1 MDMSR
6 HYEVAAKRSSAGSFD
21 AAGEEII
28 ESGTPPAK
36 NSDHFAESRAE
47 VPDAVGLCAEPSL
60 CYTPS
65 MTRTEA
71 IAKITATLP
80 QLSDE
85 RVQTLAEIAQGWTG
99 DAARPAEDD
108 ATRAAIA
115 NGITQG
121 RRGEFATDA
130 EVAKAYARFRE

>member
-1 MDMSR
+1 
-6 HYEVAAKRSSAGSFD
+6 
-21 AAGEEII
+21 
-28 ESGTPPAK
+28 
-36 NSDHFAESRAE
+36 
-47 VPDAVGLCAEPSL
+47 
-60 CYTPS
+60 

-85 RVQTLAEIAQGWTG
+85 RVQTLAEIAQSWT
-99 DAARPAEDD
+99 AEASRPAEDD

-115 NGITQG
+115 NGIAQG

-130 EVAKAYARFRE
+130 EVAEAYKRFRE

>member
-1 MDMSR
+1 
-6 HYEVAAKRSSAGSFD
+6 
-21 AAGEEII
+21 
-28 ESGTPPAK
+28 
-36 NSDHFAESRAE
+36 
-47 VPDAVGLCAEPSL
+47 
-60 CYTPS
+60 

-85 RVQTLAEIAQGWTG
+85 RVQTLAEIAQSWTD
-99 DAARPAEDD
+99 DAARPVEDD

-115 NGITQG
+115 NGIAQG

-130 EVAKAYARFRE
+130 EVTEAYRRFRE